1 MAGARFCF
9 HFPESLL
16 GCFFRPEGPSRAEFN
31 EVDMGESTVHAPGRR
46 AEAQAEDR
54 DGDVGGSQAADSG
67 LEQKKALGV
76 GASL

>member
-1 MAGARFCF
+1 
-9 HFPESLL
+9 
-16 GCFFRPEGPSRAEFN
+16 
-31 EVDMGESTVHAPGRR
+31 MGESTVHAPGRR